1 MLRVEDVLKV
11 DYERK
16 RIRKE
21 IYKRIY
27 EQFTRK
33 VKLSTEMGYKHT
45 LLMVPSIVFGF
56 PPFDRHLA
64 TEFMARQFSNGGFD
78 VHFVNE
84 FTLYICW
91 NVKKQKKK
99 QGQTPNALPEAE
111 DVEFPTFVNLKKAAA
126 KYRKSA

>member
-45 LLMVPSIVFGF
+45 MLMVPSVVFGF
-56 PPFDRHLA
+56 PPFDRHMA
-64 TEFMARQFSNGGFD
+64 TQFMARQFINGGFE
-78 VHFVNE
+78 VHFVDD
-84 FTLYICW
+84 FTLYVCW
-91 NVKKQKKK
+91 NIKKQNK
-99 QGQTPNALPEAE
+99 TRAPEPPPETE
-111 DVEFPTFVNLKKAAA
+111 DIEFPTFVNLKKAAS

>member
-45 LLMVPSIVFGF
+45 MLVVPSLVFGF

-64 TEFMARQFSNGGFD
+64 GQFMARQFRNGGFE
-78 VHFVNE
+78 VHFVDD
-84 FTLYICW
+84 FTLYVCW
-91 NVKKQKKK
+91 NIKKQKK
-99 QGQTPNALPEAE
+99 QNEPPPESEIE
-111 DVEFPTFVNLKKAAA
+111 DVEFPTFVNLKKAVA